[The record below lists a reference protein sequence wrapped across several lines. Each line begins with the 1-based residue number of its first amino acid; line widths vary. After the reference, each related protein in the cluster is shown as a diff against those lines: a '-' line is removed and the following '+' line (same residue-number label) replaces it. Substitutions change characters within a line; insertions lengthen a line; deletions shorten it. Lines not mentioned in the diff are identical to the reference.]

1 MKINTIICSR
11 SGLPHE
17 ISEKKDDVHPEPS
30 GFCLSGISDLVR
42 RRTGYSRITENQRWH
57 HAISDFLSRDGSA
70 LCCVFDVL
78 ILLGEAK
85 YAFDGSA
92 KLGYNCK
99 YDAMNGFRV
108 VI

>member
-1 MKINTIICSR
+1 M
-11 SGLPHE
+11 
-17 ISEKKDDVHPEPS
+17 PS
-30 GFCLSGISDLVR
+30 LIFI
-42 RRTGYSRITENQRWH
+42 
-57 HAISDFLSRDGSA
+57 FRDGSA
-70 LCCVFDVL
+70 FRHVCDAL
-78 ILLGEAK
+78 ILPCKAK